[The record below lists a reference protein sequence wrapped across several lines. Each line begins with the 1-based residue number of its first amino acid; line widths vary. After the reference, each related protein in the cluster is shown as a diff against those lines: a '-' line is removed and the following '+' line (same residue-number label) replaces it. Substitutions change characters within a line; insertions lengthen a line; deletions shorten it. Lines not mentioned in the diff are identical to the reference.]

1 MPHPAITSLRPQER
15 CRPVRGESVSHL
27 CMKQCTNQCFENND
41 LKLSKLNF
49 KKPDRLPYGV
59 GLLLEPHAVEML
71 TVHIG
76 LSP

>member
-1 MPHPAITSLRPQER
+1 
-15 CRPVRGESVSHL
+15 
-27 CMKQCTNQCFENND
+27 MKQCTNQCFENND
-41 LKLSKLNF
+41 LKVSKLNF
-49 KKPDRLPYGV
+49 KKPDCLPFGV